1 MATQEN
7 RVKAEIR
14 KKYKEQEA
22 LALIEQFLETQSKL
36 GQIKT
41 VSFEKEL
48 KEKTAG
54 ILEKEK
60 ELGIVAIALCRLKN
74 QYLFLN
80 LIVGTKLI
88 YLMRSIV
95 FALNDDHHLL
105 LALCSRLQGPSR
117 VRTQYKPFG
126 GHATLDAF
134 CFYFFWICGRFRIF
148 LASLGVATS
157 LPRYFAI

>member
-1 MATQEN
+1 MENSISVKKGMRGEEDMATQEN

-22 LALIEQFLETQSKL
+22 FALIEQFLETQSKL

-95 FALNDDHHLL
+95 FALNDDNHLL

-126 GHATLDAF
+126 GMPH
-134 CFYFFWICGRFRIF
+134 
-148 LASLGVATS
+148 
-157 LPRYFAI
+157 